1 MSVKHMQGIKKLGIP
16 NILSILRLVL
26 IPAFV
31 IIYFADIRYSGVIA
45 ALVLIISGI
54 TDVLDGII
62 ARRFNMT
69 SALGQILD
77 PLADKLTQATIS
89 ICLVVRDVAP
99 LWILCLLILKEFVM
113 IGAGANIIRK
123 GKEMLSSRWFG
134 KLGTVVFYAAM
145 ILIIA
150 LQPSYRV
157 VDAMLAIVLCFMVFS
172 LIMYAPSFFKIISK
186 KGQKS

>member
-1 MSVKHMQGIKKLGIP
+1 MQGIADLGIP
-16 NILSILRLVL
+16 NMLSILRLIM

-31 IIYFADIRYSGVIA
+31 ILYLADIQYSGIIA
-45 ALVLIISGI
+45 AAVLVVSGI

-77 PLADKLTQATIS
+77 PLADKLTQATIC
-89 ICLVVRDVAP
+89 ICLVIRQAAP

-123 GKEMLSSRWFG
+123 GKEIMSSKWFG
-134 KLGTVVFYAAM
+134 KMGTVVFYAAM

-150 LQPSYRV
+150 LRPTSDIVNALLAV
-157 VDAMLAIVLCFMVFS
+157 VLGFMIFS
-172 LIMYAPSFFKIISK
+172 LIMYTPSFFKIISK